1 MKYFHSFCF
10 HFDKS
15 LLMISLQL
23 QARKIIYLRLKHSFP
38 LPLVESED
46 QWTDDRKVAVTN
58 LFVFYAALSAQNDK
72 DRGELF
78 SSLWPLLLSDVEWVR
93 NVVYLSCGASH
104 PSAFPHSIHS
114 LLTWA
119 DELNSKKK
127 SKIVPFILRTLR
139 CVTQE
144 KMYSSRLEGPTSD
157 VIMNQY
163 RMLHALTHF
172 WQGIRTQLSSLPR
185 TENTPA
191 IVNYSLVISNF
202 TRALVYPSVYPM
214 KGPLRVCLTDHA
226 PRLHGE
232 VVSFHTERSK

>member
-1 MKYFHSFCF
+1 M
-10 HFDKS
+10 
-15 LLMISLQL
+15 
-23 QARKIIYLRLKHSFP
+23 
-38 LPLVESED
+38 ESED
-46 QWTDDRKVAVTN
+46 TWSDDRKVALTN
-58 LFVFYAALSAQNDK
+58 LCVFYCSLSSLNDK
-72 DRGELF
+72 DRGDLF

-93 NVVYLSCGASH
+93 NIVYLSAGATH
-104 PSAFPHSIHS
+104 PVAFSYAIHS
-114 LLTWA
+114 LLSWVE
-119 DELNSKKK
+119 ELNSKKK
-127 SKIVPFILRTLR
+127 TKIIPFILRTLR

-144 KMYSSRLEGPTSD
+144 KMYSARLEGQTSD

-172 WQGIRTQLSSLPR
+172 WQSIRSHLSSLPR

-202 TRALVYPSVYPM
+202 TRSIVYPAVYPM

-232 VVSFHTERSK
+232 VVCPLLLTERKRKREREEREREEGEREERERGRKG